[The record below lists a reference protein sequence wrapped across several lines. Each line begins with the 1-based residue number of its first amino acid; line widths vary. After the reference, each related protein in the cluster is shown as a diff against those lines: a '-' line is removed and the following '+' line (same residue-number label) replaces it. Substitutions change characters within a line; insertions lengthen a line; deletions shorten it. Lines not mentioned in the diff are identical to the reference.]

1 MSVFKEAIPP
11 TFLLVIDR
19 KIIKRHI
26 EFNERMCYNWNVAFF
41 VKKWGKKPIES
52 VFITSCKAS
61 FSALFL
67 GFF

>member
-26 EFNERMCYNWNVAFF
+26 EFNERMCYNWDVAFF
-41 VKKWGKKPIES
+41 VKNGVKSQLK
-52 VFITSCKAS
+52 VY
-61 FSALFL
+61 L
-67 GFF
+67 